1 MLEAINWNIWLPI
14 VCIVF
19 LAINNIPIWL
29 AILGGSL
36 PYFIFLQP
44 MLPIQI
50 AVQRVIAVT
59 EGTSYLAIPFFI
71 TAGAI
76 MNYAGI
82 SSRLLDLA
90 DGLVGHL
97 TGGLGHVNVLL
108 SVMMGGISGSA
119 AADAAMEAKILV
131 PEMKK
136 RGYDENFCA
145 AVTIAS
151 SLITPIIPPGMGLI
165 IFAFATQISVG
176 RMFAAGYVPGLL
188 CMILM
193 MGYVYYVSKKNGYKG
208 SREKMAPVKEIVKLL
223 LNSFWALLIPFGI
236 LLGLRGGMF
245 TATEAGAICAFYS
258 LVVGIFIYKEI
269 KWKHFWPIIKESVLG
284 TSTVMILIC
293 GAGALSY
300 FMTYERVPQA
310 FAEFMLSAN
319 LNKWTFILL
328 TNIILLVI
336 GMFME
341 GGPAMVILGPL
352 LMPIAIKLGIDPIQ
366 FGIMFV
372 FNLGIGNMSPPFGIV
387 LYQVIGLMGLR
398 FSEVCKAIIPFL
410 IIMLIVLAFIATCPG
425 LILYIPNLLYS

>member
-425 LILYIPNLLYS
+425 LILYIPNLLYG

>member
-223 LNSFWALLIPFGI
+223 LDSFWALLIPFGI

-300 FMTYERVPQA
+300 FMTYERGPQA

-425 LILYIPNLLYS
+425 LILYIPNLLYG

>member
-208 SREKMAPVKEIVKLL
+208 SRDKMASAKEILKLF

-258 LVVGIFIYKEI
+258 LIVGIFIYKEI

-328 TNIILLVI
+328 TNIILLII

-425 LILYIPNLLYS
+425 LILYIPNLLYG

>member
-284 TSTVMILIC
+284 TATVMILIC

-425 LILYIPNLLYS
+425 LILYIPNLLYG

>member
-50 AVQRVIAVT
+50 AVQRVIAIT

-410 IIMLIVLAFIATCPG
+410 IIMLIVLAVIATCPG
-425 LILYIPNLLYS
+425 LILYIPNLLYG

>member
-284 TSTVMILIC
+284 TATVMILIC

-352 LMPIAIKLGIDPIQ
+352 LMPIALKLGIDPIQ

-410 IIMLIVLAFIATCPG
+410 IIMLIVLAVIATCPG
-425 LILYIPNLLYS
+425 LILYIPNLLYG